1 MSNFLRT
8 QKDKDFILSNVRE
21 PYSIENYLSED
32 DIGELIDVWESS
44 DNKEYKNTGPITSKI
59 ENFDN
64 PALSKIRDLIYFGDE
79 VEDRK
84 VHPNIDIWYAMFF
97 YVDAPHIIHMD
108 DRIDTLTQIYKAFN
122 FPLKFE
128 GGSEEP
134 HLMFFVL
141 LYLDGPSKFF
151 NGENNKTKGYHES
164 LQFAELPR
172 SMCVYEYSNVIH
184 KTTNLFDKEI
194 NKHYLNHISDDWLK
208 GLSYN
213 SAHKWKPGNAI
224 VFDSCRLH
232 CGSDFREIGIKS
244 KLGISIFTQH
254 SDAYK

>member
-1 MSNFLRT
+1 MMLINERS
-8 QKDKDFILSNVRE
+8 QVDKDFILSHTDE
-21 PYSIENYLSED
+21 PYSIENCVSKED
-32 DIGELIDVWESS
+32 IEELIDVWENS
-44 DNKEYKNTGPITSKI
+44 DNKEHKNTGPITSKI
-59 ENFDN
+59 ENFNN
-64 PALSKIRDLIYFGDE
+64 PALYRIRDLIYFGDYADDIE
-79 VEDRK
+79 
-84 VHPNIDIWYAMFF
+84 IWYAFF
-97 YVDAPHIIHMD
+97 FHVDKPHIIHID
-108 DRIDTLTQIYKAFN
+108 DRIDTLPRIYKAFTI
-122 FPLKFE
+122 PLRIE
-128 GGSEEP
+128 GEDEEP
-134 HLMFFVL
+134 YLMFFDQF
-141 LYLDGPSKFF
+141 YLDGPSKFF
-151 NGENNKTKGYHES
+151 NGDSHETKGHHES

-184 KTTNLFDKEI
+184 KTTKLFDKEI

-254 SDAYK
+254 SNVYK